1 MADVTISLIGNGP
14 IMVEGPISLLDKD
27 DNPVEVTAGKAVFLC
42 RCGQSE
48 EKPFCDG
55 AHKRCGYVS
64 ESPVPAA
71 A

>member
-14 IMVEGPISLLDKD
+14 IMVEGPISLLDQD
-27 DNPVEVTAGKAVFLC
+27 DNPVELTAGKAIFLC

-64 ESPVPAA
+64 TSPAPAA
-71 A
+71 

>member
-14 IMVEGPISLLDKD
+14 VMIEGPITLLDENDQPIATK
-27 DNPVEVTAGKAVFLC
+27 EGKAVFLC

-55 AHKRCGYVS
+55 THKQCGYVS
-64 ESPVPAA
+64 TSPVPAP
-71 A
+71 

>member
-14 IMVEGPISLLDKD
+14 IMVEGPITLLDAND
-27 DNPVEVTAGKAVFLC
+27 QPMEVTAGKAVFLC

-55 AHKRCGYVS
+55 THKRCGYVS
-64 ESPVPAA
+64 EVIAA
-71 A
+71 ASA